1 MEEDTAVLE
10 RLQLEKRMK
19 MNDQKEVEMK
29 LEREKKRVKKL
40 DAKITSFSEP
50 EIESENHQSE
60 SWTYTEV
67 D

>member
-1 MEEDTAVLE
+1 
-10 RLQLEKRMK
+10 MK
-19 MNDQKEVEMK
+19 
-29 LEREKKRVKKL
+29 REKKRVKKL
-40 DAKITSFSEP
+40 DAKITSLGEP